1 MKVRFIH
8 WYNAIL
14 TALLSMLGYGCS
26 TTSNEP
32 EMYGTPTA
40 DYIFKGRVTDEAG
53 VPIQGIKTSLKQVFK
68 SDDRTYVEGLDSV
81 LTGASGD
88 YQLKYGGII
97 GQIDHHSKLIVED
110 VDGEANG
117 GKFLSDTIDIDF
129 KNNAVQIKN
138 GDSGWY
144 EGTYEIS
151 QDIRLKKN
159 TDEGPKASE

>member
-8 WYNAIL
+8 WYNAVL

-68 SDDRTYVEGLDSV
+68 SDGGTYVEGLDSV
-81 LTGASGD
+81 LTDASGD
-88 YQLKYGGII
+88 YQLKYGGMM
-97 GQIDHHSKLIVED
+97 GFTEHQSKLIVED
-110 VDGEANG
+110 IDGEANG

-129 KNNAVQIKN
+129 KNNAVLIKN
-138 GDSGWY
+138 GDRGWY

-151 QDIRLKKN
+151 QNIRLKKQKI
-159 TDEGPKASE
+159 TQ

>member
-1 MKVRFIH
+1 MDAKISVFVGIPKFMIWKLYGIPNFFIIM
-8 WYNAIL
+8 ASKI
-14 TALLSMLGYGCS
+14 
-26 TTSNEP
+26 P
-32 EMYGTPTA
+32 KF
-40 DYIFKGRVTDEAG
+40 D
-53 VPIQGIKTSLKQVFK
+53 VF
-68 SDDRTYVEGLDSV
+68 LV
-81 LTGASGD
+81 LPAFV
-88 YQLKYGGII
+88 I

-159 TDEGPKASE
+159 TDEGPNASD

>member
-8 WYNAIL
+8 WYNAVL

-40 DYIFKGRVTDEAG
+40 DYIFKGRVTDEAD

-81 LTGASGD
+81 LTDASGD
-88 YQLKYGGII
+88 YQLKYGGMM
-97 GQIDHHSKLIVED
+97 GFTEHQSKLIVED
-110 VDGEANG
+110 IDGEANG

-129 KNNAVQIKN
+129 KNNAVLIKN
-138 GDSGWY
+138 GDRGWY

-151 QDIRLKKN
+151 QNIRLKKQKI
-159 TDEGPKASE
+159 TQ

>member
-1 MKVRFIH
+1 MNKTNKNTRKVGNGEGSFYYSDTLNCYVYQYVSNGKKKRIKQKK
-8 WYNAIL
+8 NE
-14 TALLSMLGYGCS
+14 
-26 TTSNEP
+26 TTK
-32 EMYGTPTA
+32 
-40 DYIFKGRVTDEAG
+40 DFRKRVREL
-53 VPIQGIKTSLKQVFK
+53 KSSL
-68 SDDRTYVEGLDSV
+68 DNGTYVEGLDSV

-110 VDGEANG
+110 VDGEAYG

-159 TDEGPKASE
+159 SDEGPKASE

>member
-8 WYNAIL
+8 WYNAVL

-68 SDDRTYVEGLDSV
+68 ADDRTYVEGLDSV
-81 LTGASGD
+81 LTDASGD
-88 YQLKYGGII
+88 YQLKYGGMM
-97 GQIDHHSKLIVED
+97 GFTEHQSKLIVED
-110 VDGEANG
+110 IDGEANG

-129 KNNAVQIKN
+129 KNNAVLIKN
-138 GDSGWY
+138 GDCGWY

-151 QDIRLKKN
+151 QNIRLKKQKI
-159 TDEGPKASE
+159 TQ